1 MADLR
6 NIAVMYNTG
15 YLEGGHPSVSTV
27 KPADVFYDKTTQT
40 IWVFNGRTWVP
51 QSYNSTFTLRLGK
64 GISVGGRIKSRYS
77 YIPEKILA
85 YVGNADEVPSVMKY
99 SDKDLVL
106 HVPVQSVLIKVYC
119 YVKDPI
125 TSLVRMVDVNPK
137 TMFLSKGW
145 ILIKDFIAM
154 VGYDELIMVI
164 ETSSGHD
171 LVQITPP
178 TPDQGDFKD
187 DIFYDLFDAQGNQLE
202 DDDSLLYDIIWSSD
216 TGYDSDSTLFGDIY
230 YEEVERH

>member
-6 NIAVMYNTG
+6 DVAVMYNTG

-64 GISVGGRIKSRYS
+64 GISVDGRINSKYS
-77 YIPEKILA
+77 YIPEKIHA
-85 YVGNADEVPSVMKY
+85 YVGNADDVPAVMKY
-99 SDKDLVL
+99 SDKDIVIN
-106 HVPVQSVLIKVYC
+106 VPVQSVLIKVYC

-137 TMFLSKGW
+137 TYFLSKGW
-145 ILIKDFIAM
+145 ILIKDFIEM

-171 LVQITPP
+171 LIPVVPP
-178 TPDQGDFKD
+178 TPDQDEFKN
-187 DIFYDLFDAQGNQLE
+187 DIFYDMYALDGTQLE
-202 DDDSLLYDIIWSSD
+202 DDDTLVYDIIWSSD
-216 TGYDSDSTLFGDIY
+216 TGSDSDETLFEDVY
-230 YEEVERH
+230 YEERH